1 MELSSIGHQGF
12 VCRIYQAAS
21 ILSLQLG
28 SKKIRSMPS
37 SLKLDQ
43 VSKSFGNHLVV
54 DSISASIP
62 EGSIYG
68 FLGPNGAGKTT
79 MIRMIMSILYP
90 DTGAITVL
98 GSPNPESVKGLLGYL
113 PEEKGLYKKM
123 KTAELV
129 TYFGRLKGMQKHAA
143 RRKALELLEQFG
155 LLHCAEHRCD
165 TLSKGMGQ
173 KVQILSTLMHD
184 PQLLILDEPFSGL
197 DPINVE
203 VVREVIL
210 DLKRRGKTV
219 IFSTHV
225 MEQAEQICDFILLIN
240 EGKKLLDGSIAD
252 VKKGSQ
258 QTISIEYEGNPDAF
272 KMEGIIRI
280 NDMGKRAEISIDDQ
294 ADPQLIMKKL
304 LENLEV
310 RSFSINEPS
319 LHEVFVRT
327 IGGSAE

>member
-1 MELSSIGHQGF
+1 MPF
-12 VCRIYQAAS
+12 
-21 ILSLQLG
+21 SLE
-28 SKKIRSMPS
+28 
-37 SLKLDQ
+37 LDQ
-43 VSKSFGNHLVV
+43 VSKSFGRHLVV
-54 DSISASIP
+54 NSLSASIP

-79 MIRMIMSILYP
+79 TIRMIMSILYP
-90 DTGAITVL
+90 DTGAIRLL
-98 GSPNPESVKGLLGYL
+98 GSSNPESVKDQLGYL

-129 TYFGRLKGMQKHAA
+129 AYFGRLKGMRKHTA
-143 RRKALELLEQFG
+143 RSKALQLLDQFG
-155 LLHCAEHRCD
+155 LAHCAQHRCD

-184 PQLLILDEPFSGL
+184 PQLVILDEPFSGL

-203 VVREVIL
+203 VVRQVIL
-210 DLKRRGKTV
+210 DLKRQGKTV

-240 EGKKLLDGSIAD
+240 DGRKVLDGSIAD
-252 VKKGSQ
+252 IKKTSQ

-272 KMEGIIRI
+272 RIRGITRV
-280 NDMGKRAEISIDDQ
+280 NDMGKRAEISVESQ
-294 ADPQLIMKKL
+294 ADPQEIMQKL
-304 LENLEV
+304 LKALTI

-327 IGGSAE
+327 ISESSE

>member
-1 MELSSIGHQGF
+1 MPF
-12 VCRIYQAAS
+12 
-21 ILSLQLG
+21 SLE
-28 SKKIRSMPS
+28 
-37 SLKLDQ
+37 LDQ

-54 DSISASIP
+54 DNLSARIP

-79 MIRMIMSILYP
+79 TIRLIMSILYP
-90 DTGAITVL
+90 DKGAITVL
-98 GSPNPESVKGLLGYL
+98 GSPNPESVKGQLGYL

-123 KTAELV
+123 KTADLV
-129 TYFGRLKGMQKHAA
+129 TYFGRLKGMPKQVA
-143 RRKALELLEQFG
+143 RRKALELLEAFG
-155 LLHCAEHRCD
+155 LSHCAQDRCE

-225 MEQAEQICDFILLIN
+225 MEQAEQICDFILLIDK
-240 EGKKLLDGSIAD
+240 GKKLLDGSIAD
-252 VKKGSQ
+252 VKKNSQ
-258 QTISIEYEGNPDAF
+258 QTISVEYEGNPDAF
-272 KMEGIIRI
+272 KLEGITRI
-280 NDMGKRAEISIDDQ
+280 NDMGKHAEISISSK
-294 ADPQLIMKKL
+294 ADPQVILRKL
-304 LENLEV
+304 LEHLKI
-310 RSFSINEPS
+310 RSFTINQPS

-327 IGGSAE
+327 IEDAAK